1 MTESDK
7 LLVENGVGGI
17 NGIRSEEAAERKK
30 VFVCNSVSVLLIKG
44 RHSSYSAGGRPRS
57 QPVVPL

>member
-7 LLVENGVGGI
+7 LFVENGVGGI

-30 VFVCNSVSVLLIKG
+30 VFVCNF
-44 RHSSYSAGGRPRS
+44 S
-57 QPVVPL
+57 QCAPNQREA